1 MGNNNGCGGCGCGCV
16 SILAAIGVITLI
28 LYALGKIIF
37 I

>member
-1 MGNNNGCGGCGCGCV
+1 MGNKNGCGGCGCGCV